1 MIAVL
6 GGLGAAVC
14 WAAGTLFSARATRM
28 IGAPSMVAWQMLL
41 SFAIVAPL
49 VAIDDVPDELAGEQ
63 VSWLAVA
70 GVTSV
75 AGLLLVFVALGT
87 GKVSIVA
94 PITSTEGAIAAALA
108 LIAGEAIGVPSGVML
123 VVIVCGV
130 VLASI
135 SPEEGSAD
143 DPRAPLLAVAAALC
157 FGTALYATGR
167 LSDSL
172 PLSWVIMPVRVVGVV
187 AVALPLA
194 LTRHLR
200 LSRPAVP
207 FVIGASLGE
216 VLGLASYAIGARE
229 GIAISAVLASQFAG
243 LTAVGGYFLF
253 GERITRLQVAGIIV
267 IGVGVAVLT
276 ALQA

>member
-1 MIAVL
+1 MVAIL

-14 WAAGTLFSARATRM
+14 WAAGTLCSARATRM
-28 IGAPSMVAWQMLL
+28 LGAPSMVAWQMLL

-49 VAIDDVPDELAGEQ
+49 VAVDGVPAELDGEQ
-63 VSWLAVA
+63 VAWLALA

-75 AGLLLVFVALGT
+75 VGLLLVFVAFGI

-94 PITSTEGAIAAALA
+94 PINGTEGAIAAVLA
-108 LIAGEAIGVPSGVML
+108 LIAGEAIGVPSGLML
-123 VVIVCGV
+123 GVIVCGV

-135 SPEEGSAD
+135 APSEGSAD
-143 DPRAPLLAVAAALC
+143 DPRAPLLAVGAALC
-157 FGTALYATGR
+157 FGTALYATGL

-172 PLSWVIMPVRVVGVV
+172 PLSWAILPVRVVGVV

-194 LTRHLR
+194 LARRLR
-200 LSRPAVP
+200 LSRAALPL
-207 FVIGASLGE
+207 VIGATLGE
-216 VLGLASYAIGARE
+216 VVGLASYAIGARE

-243 LTAVGGYFLF
+243 LAAVGGYFLF
-253 GERITRLQVAGIIV
+253 GERITRLQVAGVIL